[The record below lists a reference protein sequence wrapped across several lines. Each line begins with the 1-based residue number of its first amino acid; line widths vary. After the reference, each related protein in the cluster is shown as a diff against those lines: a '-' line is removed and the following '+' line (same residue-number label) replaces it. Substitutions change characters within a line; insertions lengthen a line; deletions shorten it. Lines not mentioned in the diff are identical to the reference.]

1 MRASDTIIDD
11 RRCAG
16 ERGGAIVELAL
27 ALPILAILVLGI
39 AEYGTIWQQQSTL
52 TRAAQSAAR
61 TGAGQGTLRMADY
74 NAIQQMEA
82 GLAGVDNIEVERVV
96 IYRADAANGQ
106 VPTTCKNMAITD
118 NLSAKG
124 NSASRCNVY
133 SPAQVAF
140 EGSVLSHYGTVNSSP
155 ATCAAS
161 SWDHF
166 WCPLG
171 RSRGSDT
178 TDPDYLGVYV
188 KTTYQPMTSLLGTPE
203 IDIDADVA
211 FRLDPC
217 ITGVNCGT

>member
-1 MRASDTIIDD
+1 MSASDTTIDD

-82 GLAGVDNIEVERVV
+82 GLAGIDNIEVERVV
-96 IYRADAANGQ
+96 IYRADTADGG
-106 VPTTCKNMAITD
+106 VPATCKNMAITD
-118 NLSAKG
+118 DLNAKG
-124 NSASRCNVY
+124 NSGSHCNVY

-140 EGSVLSHYGTVNSSP
+140 EGSVLSHFGTNASSP
-155 ATCAAS
+155 PTCAAN

-171 RSRGSDT
+171 RSRGSDI

-188 KTTYQPMTSLLGTPE
+188 NTTYTPMTSLLGTPE